1 MRPQRPAPDDYDSNY
16 QIVPHFM
23 YTPGLTMI
31 PPSSLNYSINR
42 RLKRQIGALYRKH
55 GFEKCPNH
63 GLFWAGYP
71 RWTMIEDRTKTAL
84 LVVELKEKDIQFWW
98 KIDDEVRQILD
109 EHKLTERG
117 VWMRYYMF
125 WSSSIGAERRQPS
138 DAEMH
143 RLVIAEDEVHGE
155 NDELDGLRASPWLNP
170 PADRWPL
177 FRNLPELE
185 PRLNLS
191 VGPNTNSCYLPR
203 PRHRYRHTGGTV

>member
-1 MRPQRPAPDDYDSNY
+1 
-16 QIVPHFM
+16 
-23 YTPGLTMI
+23 
-31 PPSSLNYSINR
+31 
-42 RLKRQIGALYRKH
+42 
-55 GFEKCPNH
+55 
-63 GLFWAGYP
+63 
-71 RWTMIEDRTKTAL
+71 MIEDRTKTAL

-191 VGPNTNSCYLPR
+191 VGPTPTAATSRDQDIDTAILAAQFEPSNPEDLPSLICA
-203 PRHRYRHTGGTV
+203 